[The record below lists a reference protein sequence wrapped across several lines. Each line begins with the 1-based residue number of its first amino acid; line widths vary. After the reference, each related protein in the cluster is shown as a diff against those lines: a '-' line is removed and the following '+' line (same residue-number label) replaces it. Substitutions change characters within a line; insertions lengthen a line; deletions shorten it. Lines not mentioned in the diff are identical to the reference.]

1 MNELFRFEKIFIF
14 SEKKTFALLF
24 TFLFVDFEFSF
35 PPLKC
40 FIYFKHRNFHS
51 GIVAK
56 VYAGKKLILLHS
68 RKFFHICR
76 VSTFKVY
83 AEGKSF
89 TDYILT
95 IVAEIYIIFRSELT
109 RQMSNRPYS
118 LVTDWSNDE
127 AVIKNWILFRFV
139 CLVIRKEKPL
149 FTS

>member
-1 MNELFRFEKIFIF
+1 MSYFVLRKSSFSRKKKLFLCF
-14 SEKKTFALLF
+14 LLLCLLILN
-24 TFLFVDFEFSF
+24 FLFHSESVLYNLSIET
-35 PPLKC
+35 
-40 FIYFKHRNFHS
+40 FIRVLWPKLML
-51 GIVAK
+51 A
-56 VYAGKKLILLHS
+56 KKLIFLHL
-68 RKFFHICR
+68 RKDFHICR